1 MQKKKAGLSEV
12 FKLYQFTNNL
22 PKILVVLRE
31 LLESCTRTPDESVD
45 DGKID
50 TDTDMD
56 TDTAGGK
63 IMNLSAEKK
72 AIIAQTL
79 RTRFIEPFEGM
90 SAKFGLYQK
99 LVEHVLDMEQLPDLV
114 VKPDHDDELRE
125 LHDEQTDLVNQAEKL
140 VKEAKNG
147 FASFATVALDISQKD
162 GLSFRTTRGD
172 DERELREKNGK
183 VRIISILKVSKI
195 DFYG

>member
-22 PKILVVLRE
+22 PKILVVLHE
-31 LLESCTRTPDESVD
+31 LLDSCTKTPDEGA
-45 DGKID
+45 DGRID
-50 TDTDMD
+50 ADTDMD
-56 TDTAGGK
+56 TETVGGK
-63 IMNLSAEKK
+63 IMNLPAEKK
-72 AIIAQTL
+72 ATIAQTL

-90 SAKFGLYQK
+90 SAKFGLYQQ
-99 LVEHVLDMEQLPDLV
+99 LVEHVLDMDQLPDLV
-114 VKPDHDDELRE
+114 VRPSHDEELRE

-140 VKEAKNG
+140 VKEARNG

-183 VRIISILKVSKI
+183 VRIISILKVPI
-195 DFYG
+195 P

>member
-1 MQKKKAGLSEV
+1 M
-12 FKLYQFTNNL
+12 
-22 PKILVVLRE
+22 
-31 LLESCTRTPDESVD
+31 
-45 DGKID
+45 
-50 TDTDMD
+50 
-56 TDTAGGK
+56 
-63 IMNLSAEKK
+63 
-72 AIIAQTL
+72 
-79 RTRFIEPFEGM
+79 
-90 SAKFGLYQK
+90 
-99 LVEHVLDMEQLPDLV
+99 
-114 VKPDHDDELRE
+114 KPDHDDELRE